1 MSVKTKVAVWGGID
15 TRGVLAV
22 AVGSHC
28 GCCAS
33 DSHASGVLQR
43 LSPLVTSG
51 VARIA
56 AVAAPMMPA
65 MTASV
70 QPPRAGAARA
80 RSGAAA
86 LVVQRRLRTLWRVL
100 HLGALV
106 LALAISPSTYRA
118 PWRTP
123 LAAQLT
129 RAALPLLAW
138 FTLLAAIL
146 SLVIVR
152 IVLVTAQSYGLSQ
165 FALEMVVRVL
175 VVELI
180 PLTAAFAVALQVGLP
195 MAAELLQLRRRG
207 ALQGAMALRALVVPR
222 ALAGLYCVLL
232 LAAVASAVALLLA
245 YLLAHGFSPW
255 GLPRF
260 TRIVG
265 QVFAPYVVLV
275 FVLKT
280 GALALA
286 VAVLPIGSALHDRGR
301 TASDVELQ
309 GLLRLFAVILAI
321 EVGGLAG
328 NYL

>member
-1 MSVKTKVAVWGGID
+1 
-15 TRGVLAV
+15 
-22 AVGSHC
+22 
-28 GCCAS
+28 
-33 DSHASGVLQR
+33 
-43 LSPLVTSG
+43 
-51 VARIA
+51 
-56 AVAAPMMPA
+56 MPG

-70 QPPRAGAARA
+70 LPPRALALGLRRRA
-80 RSGAAA
+80 RI
-86 LVVQRRLRTLWRVL
+86 LWRVL
-100 HLGALV
+100 HLAALV

-118 PWRTP
+118 PWRLP
-123 LAAQLT
+123 LARQLT

-195 MAAELLQLRRRG
+195 MAAELLQLRRSG
-207 ALQGAMALRALVVPR
+207 ALRGDTHTLRRQIVPR

-232 LAAVASAVALLLA
+232 LAAVASAVALTLA
-245 YLLAHGFSPW
+245 YLLAHGLSPW

-260 TRIVG
+260 TRMVG
-265 QVFAPYVVLV
+265 QVFTPYVVLV

-301 TASDVELQ
+301 SVAEVELQ
-309 GLLRLFAVILAI
+309 GLLRLFAVMLAI
-321 EVGGLAG
+321 EVAGLAG